1 MNNKP
6 KEKYSKTEDNK
17 FKIVREMETVID
29 AVQLVTLR
37 EQHIKMIETMK
48 DNIVKKEQEI
58 KAQTV
63 NLEHIKVLIETAK
76 GLGIDFTEA
85 EEKLKQIKKDLE
97 KK

>member
-6 KEKYSKTEDNK
+6 KETYSKTEDNK

-29 AVQLVTLR
+29 PVQLITLR

-58 KAQTV
+58 QTQTA
-63 NLEHIKVLIETAK
+63 NLEHIKELIEIAK
-76 GLGIDFTEA
+76 GFGIGFTEA
-85 EEKLKQIKKDLE
+85 EEKLKQAKKDLE